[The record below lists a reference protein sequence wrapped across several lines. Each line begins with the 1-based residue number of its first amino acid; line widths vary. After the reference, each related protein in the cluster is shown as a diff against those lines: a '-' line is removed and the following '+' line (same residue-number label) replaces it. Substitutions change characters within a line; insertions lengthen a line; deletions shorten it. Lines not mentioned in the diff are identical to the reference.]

1 MVPDDGDLCRSR
13 MMGSLR
19 QLHPLFGI
27 SVPDPHSPP
36 LAVYEEPPPT
46 NALIRAEGAFDSICE
61 AFSRATGVPLF
72 FSPNLHSD
80 AQSASRSCFDRDRSK
95 GKSRIALTG
104 STLWSHPVQ
113 SSAQQV
119 VGHLKLVENSDGGG
133 DPRHASAVLDL
144 AQTLGRLINDVADA
158 RRTAETL
165 ASEIALTSPFP
176 ARKQTRGN
184 LNQRLQSVLQAL
196 VDSMECEAAVMYM
209 LDDATSELRIR
220 SMWGL
225 SIESLSAPPRILETA
240 KADLEAMLGHAVT
253 ISDGHMFDLWSVP
266 EREYESAACVPLATA
281 TTILGT
287 VWIFDDKPR
296 AFEDRELNLIEV
308 LAGRLAVE
316 IEHAALVGEVGCE
329 LNETRRH

>member
-1 MVPDDGDLCRSR
+1 MPD
-13 MMGSLR
+13 
-19 QLHPLFGI
+19 Q
-27 SVPDPHSPP
+27 HSPP
-36 LAVYEEPPPT
+36 LAVYEEPPATSPP
-46 NALIRAEGAFDSICE
+46 ALAEGAYDSICE
-61 AFSRATGVPLF
+61 AFSLATGVPLF
-72 FSPNLHSD
+72 FSPGLHGD
-80 AQSASRSCFDRDRSK
+80 AQSAWHSGFDRERLK
-95 GKSRIALTG
+95 GKNRIARAG
-104 STLWSHPVQ
+104 PTLWSQPVR

-119 VGHLKLVENSDGGG
+119 VGHLKLVENSDSVD

-165 ASEIALTSPFP
+165 ASEIALTSPFT

-184 LNQRLQSVLQAL
+184 LNQWLQSVLQAL
-196 VDSMECEAAVMYM
+196 VDSLECVAAAMYV

-225 SIESLSAPPRILETA
+225 PVESLSAQPRILETA
-240 KADLEAMLGHAVT
+240 KADLEAMLGHAVA
-253 ISDGHMFDLWSVP
+253 ISNGHMFDLWSVP
-266 EREYESAACVPLATA
+266 EREYDSAVCVPLATA

-296 AFEDRELNLIEV
+296 TFEDRELNLIEV

-316 IEHAALVGEVGCE
+316 IEHAALVGEVGSE
-329 LNETRRH
+329 LNGTPRH